1 MVFSP
6 VEDEFLAK
14 KFLEK
19 QFRCWNS
26 KLICSS
32 AQSTSSFNFL
42 FHLKLEWFQPKQSL
56 NYINMMCGSVSFAQK
71 QHVECPRDTSLL
83 LYFEY
88 ISEPVIF
95 HFYLSKEV
103 ESVLLLY

>member
-1 MVFSP
+1 
-6 VEDEFLAK
+6 
-14 KFLEK
+14 
-19 QFRCWNS
+19 
-26 KLICSS
+26 
-32 AQSTSSFNFL
+32 
-42 FHLKLEWFQPKQSL
+42 
-56 NYINMMCGSVSFAQK
+56 MMCGSVSFAQK

-103 ESVLLLY
+103 KSVLLPESSTCTSTWVKNVCTFATTALFALGML